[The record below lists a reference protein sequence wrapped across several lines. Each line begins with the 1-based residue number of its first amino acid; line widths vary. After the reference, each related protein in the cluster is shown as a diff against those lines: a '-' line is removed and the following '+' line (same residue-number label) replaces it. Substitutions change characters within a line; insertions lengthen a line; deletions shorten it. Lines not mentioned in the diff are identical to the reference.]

1 MRTYRDVMNVPFLMG
16 VGGTFDVVAGLV
28 ERAPQIYQKLGMEW
42 LYRMMQE
49 PRRMFWR
56 YARTNT
62 IFLGLILPS
71 LLRRAV
77 GLKPA
82 RISAPSA

>member
-1 MRTYRDVMNVPFLMG
+1 MRAHRDSMNVPFLMG
-16 VGGTFDVVAGLV
+16 VGGTFDVVAGHV
-28 ERAPQIYQKLGMEW
+28 ERAPALVQKIGMEW
-42 LYRMMQE
+42 LYRMLQE

-62 IFLGLILPS
+62 IFLGLILPA

-77 GLKPA
+77 GQKPQ
-82 RISAPSA
+82 SA